1 MGETM
6 VSLISQVLSCYGAC
20 FGHALRQPIMKEL
33 QQALILSGRMRLEM
47 LVDVIPVRSSS
58 NRMLRSTKTFVLE
71 VHY

>member
-33 QQALILSGRMRLEM
+33 QQALILSGR
-47 LVDVIPVRSSS
+47 IAVRSVGGFDSNS
-58 NRMLRSTKTFVLE
+58 NRMLRSTKTFHLE